1 MKQLKPSYQKIK
13 YQDKEMT
20 LKEWSIELGMT
31 YQTLYHRLRKGY
43 DVDKLFSKDIPRWN
57 PKWLDVNIK

>member
-1 MKQLKPSYQKIK
+1 MKQLKPYYQKIK
-13 YQDKEMT
+13 YQGKEMT
-20 LKEWSIELGMT
+20 LKEWSYELGMT

-57 PKWLDVNIK
+57 PKWLNVKIK

>member
-13 YQDKEMT
+13 YKGKEMT
-20 LKEWSIELGMT
+20 LKEWSIKLDIP

-43 DVDKLFSKDIPRWN
+43 DVDNLFSNDIPR
-57 PKWLDVNIK
+57 

>member
-13 YQDKEMT
+13 YQGKEMT

-31 YQTLYHRLRKGY
+31 YQTLYHRLRKWY

>member
-13 YQDKEMT
+13 YQGKEMT
-20 LKEWSIELGMT
+20 LKEWSIELGIP

-43 DVDKLFSKDIPRWN
+43 DVDKLFSKDIPR
-57 PKWLDVNIK
+57 